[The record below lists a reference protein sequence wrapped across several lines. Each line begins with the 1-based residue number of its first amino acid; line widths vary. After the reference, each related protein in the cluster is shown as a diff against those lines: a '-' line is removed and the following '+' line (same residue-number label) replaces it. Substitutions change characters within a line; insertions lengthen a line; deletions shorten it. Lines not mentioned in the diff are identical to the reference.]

1 MNILI
6 DVKNKVLATSEDRE
20 IGRGDIGIG
29 V

>member
-20 IGRGDIGIG
+20 IGRGDIRIG

>member
-1 MNILI
+1 MNILT